1 VVREAVASS
10 FMRRLRISS
19 SELSLLSS
27 FHLSSAP
34 SLSFPSFSFFSSF
47 PCFRSPSALLVWKKA
62 ELQGKTSETN
72 YAQKAMMS
80 LFLTHLFFGITK
92 ARYNIVTCDML
103 KRACRYRTVLITR
116 TPYSYLCK
124 TACPTYTCV
133 GLRVRVTS
141 LSSQ

>member
-92 ARYNIVTCDML
+92 ARYNIVTCDMQYSTSNSDPGHKMWKHL
-103 KRACRYRTVLITR
+103 PAASGVL
-116 TPYSYLCK
+116 S
-124 TACPTYTCV
+124 
-133 GLRVRVTS
+133 RVPPLIQVLTGPNIS
-141 LSSQ
+141 LLW